1 MENRCKLRAMKRA
14 VTRIGLVASFAAANG
29 CSSSSNVTYCS
40 GSEGPV
46 TASEAEQLKDGVAC
60 PPAGSS
66 NGTCVEGGG
75 THIQG
80 GSTWACVVQNNGEAG
95 GGK

>member
-1 MENRCKLRAMKRA
+1 VKPSVA
-14 VTRIGLVASFAAANG
+14 RIFLVASFVAANG
-29 CSSSSNVTYCS
+29 CSSSPNVAYCS

-46 TASEAEQLKDGVAC
+46 TASEAEQLKDVVAC

-95 GGK
+95 AGK